1 MVSSETWQLHQHRQR
16 QIIGPLS
23 YTKSRFSKNLFV
35 FLANTHAQRK
45 GDTNDQFVEKHTI
58 SMDLQHHEC
67 YLGDILQQ
75 LYRPNQNIW
84 VILEP
89 LKRVE
94 AKTRDLL
101 VTSLTLAKKHK
112 ALIWIRYGPPAGERL
127 DFHLHRH
134 VTVLM
139 WLKVKAM
146 CPIWWQKLFHKW
158 FHITMLKTYT

>member
-1 MVSSETWQLHQHRQR
+1 MIATPAQ
-16 QIIGPLS
+16 
-23 YTKSRFSKNLFV
+23 TKADHWAFELYKEP
-35 FLANTHAQRK
+35 FLANAQRK
-45 GDTNDQFVEKHTI
+45 GDTNEKFVEKHTI

-89 LKRVE
+89 LQRVE

-101 VTSLTLAKKHK
+101 VAGLTLAKKHK

-127 DFHLHRH
+127 GFHLHRH

-139 WLKVKAM
+139 
-146 CPIWWQKLFHKW
+146 
-158 FHITMLKTYT
+158 

>member
-1 MVSSETWQLHQHRQR
+1 MVSSETWHIQR
-16 QIIGPLS
+16 SVSLKIC
-23 YTKSRFSKNLFV
+23 LF
-35 FLANTHAQRK
+35 FLAHAHAQRK
-45 GDTNDQFVEKHTI
+45 GGTNDQFVEKHTI
-58 SMDLQHHEC
+58 SVDLQHHEC

-84 VILEP
+84 VILQP

-101 VTSLTLAKKHK
+101 VTGLTLVKKHK

-134 VTVLM
+134 VTVFNVIKGRSNVSHLTTETIPQM
-139 WLKVKAM
+139 IPHHNA
-146 CPIWWQKLFHKW
+146 QN
-158 FHITMLKTYT
+158 YS